1 MKINLSGKNILV
13 TGGSR
18 GIGAAIVRVMAE
30 CGARLAVHY
39 RERAAPA
46 IALAAEAGNGSVAVA
61 ADLSS
66 PDACVGLWRDVLD
79 RFGRID
85 VLVNNAG
92 IVTTGATT
100 GDLSEWRAAW
110 DEMMSLN
117 LGSAAHLSREAIN
130 HFVPNGGGR
139 IINMSSRVAFRGGTE
154 GHIAYATSKG
164 GLVTLTR
171 SIVRSFGKQGV
182 TAFVVAPGFVRTEQ
196 SAPFIAEEGEDSVL
210 AELSMPRLT
219 EPEDVAPM
227 VAFLASGMADHA
239 TGSTIDFNAGSYL
252 H

>member
-1 MKINLSGKNILV
+1 LKIDLSGKSVLV

-18 GIGAAIVRVMAE
+18 GIGAAIVRVMGQ
-30 CGARLAVHY
+30 CGARIAVHY
-39 RERAAPA
+39 HERAAPA
-46 IALAAEAGNGSVAVA
+46 EALAGEAGRGSAAFA
-61 ADLSS
+61 ADLSTA
-66 PDACVGLWRDVLD
+66 DACVQLWRSVLD

-92 IVTTGATT
+92 IVTTGATL
-100 GDLSEWRAAW
+100 GSQAEWRAAW
-110 DEMMSLN
+110 DEMINLN
-117 LGSAAHLSREAIN
+117 LASAAHLSREAVN
-130 HFVPNGGGR
+130 HFVSNGGGR

-171 SIVRSFGKQGV
+171 SIVRSFGKSNV

-196 SAPFIAEEGEDSVL
+196 SAPFIAEDGEENIV
-210 AELSMPRLT
+210 AELSLARLT
-219 EPEDVAPM
+219 EPMDVAPM
-227 VAFLASGMADHA
+227 VAFLASGLADHA